1 MYAVYDVCNC
11 VLLSSSRFT
20 NAFDYLGRN
29 PKENVGCIMRR
40 QVTYA
45 CKVEPQ
51 PEGGYVA
58 TFRDVPEAITQ
69 GELLIEVLENAKYVL
84 AEALEDYVVFPE
96 RSPREF
102 TEFWVT
108 AAMPSETNKQRLEI
122 LLLLSGLESWAFSLK
137 QPLPEHLS
145 QKLNELVKALS
156 DDLLAGD

>member
-1 MYAVYDVCNC
+1 M
-11 VLLSSSRFT
+11 
-20 NAFDYLGRN
+20 
-29 PKENVGCIMRR
+29 
-40 QVTYA
+40 TYA

-84 AEALEDYVVFPE
+84 AEALEDYVVLPE

-108 AAMPSETNKQRLEI
+108 ADIPFTNEQRLEI
-122 LLLLSGLESWAFSLK
+122 LLLLSGLESWTFSLQK
-137 QPLPEHLS
+137 PLPEHLS
-145 QKLNELVKALS
+145 AKLSRLVGELS
-156 DDLLAGD
+156 DDLLNGG